1 MSIFSFSQVLA
12 LYTWFPLVVIL
23 AIFLLI
29 ARFYQRF
36 SGQRTFYWF
45 FMLPILL
52 YGAAAVRY
60 AGVDSIAGDVL
71 GDIYGATGG
80 IILVS
85 LVVQLY
91 AKMTSDKSEL

>member
-1 MSIFSFSQVLA
+1 MLA

-23 AIFLLI
+23 AILLLI

-45 FMLPILL
+45 FTLPILL

-60 AGVDSIAGDVL
+60 AGVDNIAGDVL
-71 GDIYGATGG
+71 GDIYGAAGG
-80 IILVS
+80 IVLVG
-85 LVVQLY
+85 LVAQLY
-91 AKMTSDKSEL
+91 VKMTSEKSEL

>member
-1 MSIFSFSQVLA
+1 MLA